1 MKKVLTIVIP
11 VYNMEKYIRH
21 CLDSFVV
28 EDILEKI
35 EVLVILDGST
45 DQSGDIA
52 RKYSERYPDTFRV
65 IEKENGGHGSTINVG
80 VEEASGTYLK
90 VVDSDDWVDSGAFR
104 KLVLFLEKTDADVA
118 WSNYYWCFEHSRK
131 MKYQARHPFYGVNYM
146 KVYPFA
152 KIADRTFIKM
162 HSMTIKTEI
171 LRKCGRKL
179 DEHCY
184 YVDVEFVMYPI
195 PWVKTIVFLDE
206 FVYMYRLGRPGQSM
220 TLEKMRQNHRN
231 HERVL
236 NSLLEFYKDTVQRGI
251 GKSYRLYLEKG
262 IANVLCSH
270 FKIYLSF
277 PCSKEICRDMKQ
289 MDQNIKKEY
298 PNVYR
303 KVRNAGVW
311 AIRLSNYLLYY
322 IGHFGLKLREKKY
335 EL

>member
-1 MKKVLTIVIP
+1 MEKVLTIVIP

-28 EDILEKI
+28 EDILDKI
-35 EVLVILDGST
+35 EVLIILDGST
-45 DQSGDIA
+45 DHSGEIA
-52 RKYSERYPDTFRV
+52 QKYSERYPGTFHV
-65 IEKENGGHGSTINVG
+65 IEKENGGHGSTINAG
-80 VEEASGTYLK
+80 VEKAAGTYLK
-90 VVDSDDWVDSGAFR
+90 VVDSDDWVDPGAFR
-104 KLVLFLEKTDADVA
+104 NLVLFLEKTDVDVV
-118 WSNYYWCFEHSRK
+118 WSNYYWCFEQSHK
-131 MKYQARHPFYGVNYM
+131 MKYQTRHPFRGVKYG
-146 KVYPFA
+146 KVYAFS

-162 HSMTIKTEI
+162 HSMTIRTDI

-236 NSLLEFYKDTVQRGI
+236 KSLLDFYKDTLHSGT
-251 GKSYRLYLEKG
+251 GKAWLLYLEKG
-262 IANVLCSH
+262 IANVLSSH

-277 PCSKEICRDMKQ
+277 PCSKKVHQELKQ
-289 MDQNIKKEY
+289 MDQNIRKEY
-298 PNVYR
+298 PRVYR

-311 AIRLSNYLLYY
+311 AIRLSDYLLYY
-322 IGHFGLKLREKKY
+322 AGHFGLKLREKKY